1 MSHDNISYV
10 MTFDNICHMIICHMI
25 TYVIYRVTNLKL
37 WTRSRSITIR
47 TLQLLQ
53 DLSVGFTS
61 VRKLV
66 KLESIQFILDNH
78 TVSNYNY
85 NIIINY

>member
-1 MSHDNISYV
+1 M
-10 MTFDNICHMIICHMI
+10 MTYI
-25 TYVIYRVTNLKL
+25 IYRVTNLKL

-78 TVSNYNY
+78 TVSN
-85 NIIINY
+85 

>member
-1 MSHDNISYV
+1 M
-10 MTFDNICHMIICHMI
+10 MTYIK
-25 TYVIYRVTNLKL
+25 YRVTNLKL

-78 TVSNYNY
+78 TVSN
-85 NIIINY
+85 